1 MCLCRQGIMGYLVKL
16 SSIITVLCFQDYFP
30 MQMGLWPRCGVG
42 VTCGCCVN
50 RAELQLA
57 VIRHHLYSL
66 LWAWPGSAGLLRTSP
81 ILSHEPGPEVGG
93 LRLAVTS
100 NGDTHFGTKSL
111 GWIRVA
117 GTNMFVVVAA
127 LLILLRV

>member
-1 MCLCRQGIMGYLVKL
+1 MGYLVK
-16 SSIITVLCFQDYFP
+16 IVLDNKCFVLPELFSHAEAVAAVA
-30 MQMGLWPRCGVG
+30 GVG

-81 ILSHEPGPEVGG
+81 ILSHE
-93 LRLAVTS
+93 
-100 NGDTHFGTKSL
+100 
-111 GWIRVA
+111 
-117 GTNMFVVVAA
+117 
-127 LLILLRV
+127 